1 MCGVSASQIGDNAHF
16 VDDLGLDSLSVIE
29 AAVELDREF
38 RIGGLSTDGEKL
50 LVSVDQAV
58 RHIQRCLQKAEGQFS
73 GGTTNSTSVAPA
85 APGPSVSTA

>member
-1 MCGVSASQIGDNAHF
+1 MSEDQIRQRVKAAVANVCGVSASQIGDNAHF

-58 RHIQRCLQKAEGQFS
+58 RHIQNRLNLQS
-73 GGTTNSTSVAPA
+73 I
-85 APGPSVSTA
+85 